1 MPKKPSNKLANK
13 QTDPVEVI
21 IKVWTALEMHGK
33 DHEFESTHKI
43 KKILT

>member
-21 IKVWTALEMHGK
+21 ITLQNALEMHGK
-33 DHEFESTHKI
+33 DHGFESMHKTC
-43 KKILT
+43 KFLT